1 MIEWLMSLNWQLQQG
16 KISET
21 NFWCDKTNKETFK
34 NL

>member
-1 MIEWLMSLNWQLQQG
+1 MIDVLKGKLQQS